1 MVSQTN
7 ATNVAAYILP
17 YLAAYILP
25 KRTIL
30 SELTKR
36 ILGTLYI

>member
-7 ATNVAAYILP
+7 AMNVAAYILP
-17 YLAAYILP
+17 
-25 KRTIL
+25 KGTIL